1 MAFTDHVKTKIGADT
16 KGLQDGLAKAE
27 TRAAKFKKVMTSR
40 LAGGLGA
47 AAFAA
52 AAKQSINFGAAIGDL
67 SDRLGVNA
75 EFLQSVQHAAEQN
88 GISSDAAAIAMQR
101 FTRRVA
107 EAQANGGTLA
117 ETLNALGIKM
127 RDSEGNARN
136 TEAMFQDFG
145 DALTNMENP
154 AEKLRVAFQFLDTE
168 GAALT
173 QMFQKGKPSIKEYGE
188 QARQSGLILKNETVK
203 TLQNASGELEK
214 ASRSFSVLSAEVL
227 PGLIKILRNAKLGF
241 DLIVLAF
248 KSFPTTAELV
258 GKAILTNIVDNFKLL
273 IKEAALVAAKLNAF
287 KIEFNPFAE
296 QSEIDARKKQVL
308 AAQADV
314 EKARK
319 MADLTLQQRQKQI
332 VALDHELAADAKKV
346 AKEKAKL
353 QQEFNEING
362 RGLKTR
368 ERITAETNKEKQ
380 AIAEINGERLKE
392 EIVLTRT
399 LDKIKA
405 LKAGGEDALK
415 VVQERHKMEDKI
427 QALMGKGA
435 MNRAEATKLAK
446 QLIAAENEELRLHE
460 KIKEEQ
466 KQKVDLKNQEADRKQ
481 IAEQLKEEA
490 KLHQDAR
497 QQMKQ
502 TLEVLK
508 LRANGQNKEADLL
521 EKNIE
526 NRGKVADLMAEM
538 GIGEQAAIKL
548 LNEKLGLEQKI
559 TDEKINQG
567 IEEIKNQNMQGGE
580 DLNNMGATERGKKLR
595 DMDKEERQRAKDQLR
610 ADRLQKVLDDPDR
623 NKKLTDRE
631 REKIKQ
637 NLEKLKNDLL
647 TDEQKKQI
655 KELEKQRKKAKE
667 LADKQKKEL
676 DNRQKEIK
684 AEADKKKKELKQ
696 LEAKAKKALE
706 EAGADA
712 KKKMTDAFNAG
723 EKAIKNAGTA
733 IVQAINR
740 LNFQA
745 LEDHNKKKEN
755 GSGEQENLAGLQGV
769 LQASINN
776 LGSKIATEVGKIDLK
791 TGTKDAMKP
800 PVVNN
805 AINLE
810 VNTDELANDSTM
822 QSILEALKGKF
833 KNES

>member
-1 MAFTDHVKTKIGADT
+1 
-16 KGLQDGLAKAE
+16 
-27 TRAAKFKKVMTSR
+27 
-40 LAGGLGA
+40 
-47 AAFAA
+47 
-52 AAKQSINFGAAIGDL
+52 
-67 SDRLGVNA
+67 
-75 EFLQSVQHAAEQN
+75 
-88 GISSDAAAIAMQR
+88 
-101 FTRRVA
+101 
-107 EAQANGGTLA
+107 
-117 ETLNALGIKM
+117 
-127 RDSEGNARN
+127 
-136 TEAMFQDFG
+136 
-145 DALTNMENP
+145 
-154 AEKLRVAFQFLDTE
+154 
-168 GAALT
+168 
-173 QMFQKGKPSIKEYGE
+173 
-188 QARQSGLILKNETVK
+188 
-203 TLQNASGELEK
+203 
-214 ASRSFSVLSAEVL
+214 
-227 PGLIKILRNAKLGF
+227 
-241 DLIVLAF
+241 
-248 KSFPTTAELV
+248 
-258 GKAILTNIVDNFKLL
+258 
-273 IKEAALVAAKLNAF
+273 
-287 KIEFNPFAE
+287 
-296 QSEIDARKKQVL
+296 
-308 AAQADV
+308 
-314 EKARK
+314 
-319 MADLTLQQRQKQI
+319 
-332 VALDHELAADAKKV
+332 
-346 AKEKAKL
+346 
-353 QQEFNEING
+353 
-362 RGLKTR
+362 
-368 ERITAETNKEKQ
+368 
-380 AIAEINGERLKE
+380 
-392 EIVLTRT
+392 
-399 LDKIKA
+399 
-405 LKAGGEDALK
+405 
-415 VVQERHKMEDKI
+415 
-427 QALMGKGA
+427 
-435 MNRAEATKLAK
+435 MNRAEDTKLAK

-466 KQKVDLKNQEADRKQ
+466 KQKVDLKNKEADRKQ

-490 KLHQDAR
+490 KLHQEAR

-508 LRANGQNKEADLL
+508 LRANGLNEEADLL

-567 IEEIKNQNMQGGE
+567 IEEIKNQNMQNGE

-623 NKKLTDRE
+623 NGKLTDRE

-655 KELEKQRKKAKE
+655 EELEKQRKQAKE

-706 EAGADA
+706 EAAADA
-712 KKKMTDAFNAG
+712 KKRMTDAFNAG
-723 EKAIKNAGTA
+723 EKAIKNAGNA
-733 IVQAINR
+733 IVRAINR

-745 LEDHNKKKEN
+745 LEDHLKNKEG
-755 GSGEQENLAGLQGV
+755 GSGEQSDLAGLQGV
-769 LQASINN
+769 LEASINN
-776 LGSKIATEVGKIDLK
+776 LGSKIANEVGKIDLK

-833 KNES
+833 KNEG